1 MAAELYGAEYW
12 VRENRLRRALNA
24 ELRRLSARTDE
35 EAYAALLSLSLFRRV
50 RTQTEQAAV
59 GSGEPEREIP
69 ATALCAE
76 TAKAG
81 KPKGLKGTVVSVV
94 SEEGKRPLR
103 RRQTLRK
110 SVHPYKFSDSCKLR
124 RRGKHRAG
132 LRRRDG

>member
-12 VRENRLRRALNA
+12 ARENRLRRALNV

-59 GSGEPEREIP
+59 GSGHPEQRIP

-81 KPKGLKGTVVSVV
+81 KTGKIGGNEGNDGKEGSGRSGSIRRVPAVAEETSAAKIGESV
-94 SEEGKRPLR
+94 
-103 RRQTLRK
+103 
-110 SVHPYKFSDSCKLR
+110 
-124 RRGKHRAG
+124 
-132 LRRRDG
+132 